1 MRALWPV
8 AGLLLFACAASAVEQ
23 NANGASSIH
32 RAFYRLYNF
41 DFAGTHKILDRHL
54 AEDPDDPLGYA
65 VRASAYLFQELHRLS
80 ILEAEFLVDDD
91 RITEKKKG
99 RPDAAVKQA
108 MMEALAQARRHA
120 EARLA
125 ANPKD
130 EEALF
135 TMCVVSGV
143 ETDYAALVEK
153 RQFGSLSYA
162 KQSQKYAVRLLGQNP
177 HYYDAYLTAGVS
189 EYLLGSMPFFLRW
202 FVRFE
207 CAEGSKKKAVENLKL
222 VSRSGLYLKPFAKI
236 LLSIIY
242 LREKQPVESEQMLRE
257 FAREYPENPLVRRE
271 LARLEQRR

>member
-8 AGLLLFACAASAVEQ
+8 ASLLLFACSAPAVEQ
-23 NANGASSIH
+23 NANDASPIH

-54 AEDPDDPLGYA
+54 AEDPEDPLGYA
-65 VRASAYLFQELHRLS
+65 VRASAYLFSELHRLS
-80 ILEAEFLVDDD
+80 ILEAEFLIDDE

-99 RPDAAVKQA
+99 RPDPAVKQA
-108 MMEALAQARRHA
+108 MVEALGQARRRA
-120 EARLA
+120 ETRLA
-125 ANPKD
+125 ANPRD

-162 KQSQKYAVRLLGQNP
+162 KQSQKYAVRLLAKNP
-177 HYYDAYLTAGVS
+177 QYYDAYLTAGVS

-202 FVRFE
+202 FVRFDRV
-207 CAEGSKKKAVENLKL
+207 EGSKKKAIENLKL
-222 VSRSGLYLKPFAKI
+222 VARSGLYLKPFAKI

-242 LREKQPVESEQMLRE
+242 LREKHPGESEQMLRE
-257 FAREYPENPLVRRE
+257 FAQEYPENPLVRRE
-271 LARLEQRR
+271 LARLEQRH